1 MGVSGCILKRKEDID
16 VNKSIEDI
24 KMSAV
29 RAGLLSEMNKKEYS
43 KDSKIFRYVTFNI
56 YDKEKKHEILLYL
69 FNVTEQET
77 SVDFN
82 WMIHDSNLIHII
94 NIEDF
99 DSSEKLVLDFIYEYL
114 FLNRKDIFWD
124 EQEWFYDYDS
134 IKEIKNRQFDNEWCY
149 KPFM

>member
-29 RAGLLSEMNKKEYS
+29 RAGLLCEMNKKEYS